1 MQTTEEIEAPQFFV
15 EFSRDEFSPRP
26 GQALEFDNILHDNMK
41 SYDAMSGMYTF
52 PLSGMYHVTV
62 TMTVKRSTTMKLE
75 LMHNGDVVTSI
86 EENYRG
92 TSSKVISAREGDQ
105 LWVRKVN
112 LGGSMLCKHTGFSG
126 YLVSDMHTGME
137 DT

>member
-1 MQTTEEIEAPQFFV
+1 MKMEYMEENLEAPSFFA

-26 GQALEFDNILHDNMK
+26 GQALIFDNVFHDNSK
-41 SYDAMSGMYTF
+41 SYDTESGMYTF
-52 PLSGMYHVTV
+52 PFPGIYHVTV
-62 TMTVKRSTTMKLE
+62 TMTVKRRTTMKLE

-92 TSSKVISAREGDQ
+92 TSSQIIRAQRGDQ

-112 LGGSMLCKHTGFSG
+112 HGGSSLCKHTGFSSRM
-126 YLVSDMHTGME
+126 VSDM